1 MHRCKFGCQS
11 VWSCDG
17 TINLSW
23 LYLVAC
29 PISAGIDL
37 IPSLTLRGRT
47 CLDKSLLYVY
57 NAICH
62 HGIFPLSSKCSHFFQ
77 LMESQ
82 NPAWDN
88 PADIVNVIF
97 LFCTQEKQLLEWFCY
112 DRLWI
117 YSSDCIQEGRRC
129 LLFLNGLAH
138 WSGLPS
144 GIKLNSWMT
153 Q

>member
-1 MHRCKFGCQS
+1 MSECVVLWWDYQPVLVVLGCLPYIS
-11 VWSCDG
+11 WNRFDS
-17 TINLSW
+17 LSN
-23 LYLVAC
+23 
-29 PISAGIDL
+29 
-37 IPSLTLRGRT
+37 TLRWRT